1 MKAPDPL
8 PNKEVSFTGNHDPD
22 LQKNKKKGFRKKE
35 ISQQGNQQD
44 LSEILFLLAC
54 PCASG
59 QRSSFRMKQDCL

>member
-44 LSEILFLLAC
+44 LSEILFLGDSKL
-54 PCASG
+54 SG
-59 QRSSFRMKQDCL
+59 VSGKSPLH